1 MAVAAGLN
9 AIMAAANNKDNWRIY
24 SDDENDD
31 DQHDIIIVLF
41 LIMMTNSNWVRGEK
55 RMCRSVNY

>member
-31 DQHDIIIVLF
+31 DQHDIIMVLF
-41 LIMMTNSNWVRGEK
+41 LIMMTNCNWVRGEK